1 MMSISWNPISNL
13 QQGER
18 VRARE
23 ENKHATHNMPN
34 RWHHSPKI
42 ARFTNTSTGR
52 NSSSASDH
60 WNCRTASSGSSKSTT
75 RPRKKLIVGAV
86 SSYLSPVIQHN
97 DQIIFVK
104 GSIKEKEIDFLLDT
118 GAEITVIPTKLAQGL
133 NIPYKKTKLCLTG
146 VIGEDSVF
154 VWNSAHRGTIWPKN
168 SDYKIA
174 MRSIKYRCNFRHGSS
189 ETNKSNFRH
198 VLRIY

>member
-1 MMSISWNPISNL
+1 MHNSAPSQPAHNPEVVPPVTTETVVQIVQAL
-13 QQGER
+13 LRAQQDQE
-18 VRARE
+18 
-23 ENKHATHNMPN
+23 
-34 RWHHSPKI
+34 
-42 ARFTNTSTGR
+42 
-52 NSSSASDH
+52 
-60 WNCRTASSGSSKSTT
+60 
-75 RPRKKLIVGAV
+75 KKLIIGAV

-97 DQIIFVK
+97 DQRIFVK

-146 VIGEDSVF
+146 VIGEDSVLYETPPIEVQF
-154 VWNSAHRGTIWPKN
+154 GPKN

>member
-1 MMSISWNPISNL
+1 M
-13 QQGER
+13 
-18 VRARE
+18 
-23 ENKHATHNMPN
+23 
-34 RWHHSPKI
+34 
-42 ARFTNTSTGR
+42 
-52 NSSSASDH
+52 
-60 WNCRTASSGSSKSTT
+60 
-75 RPRKKLIVGAV
+75 

-97 DQIIFVK
+97 DQRIFVK

-146 VIGEDSVF
+146 VIGEDSVLYETPPIEVQF
-154 VWNSAHRGTIWPKN
+154 GPKN